1 MKPNTSAHPQ
11 IDHLPSLLPATI
23 KNQSTLVKIKKQ
35 KQVEVA
41 PPDEEYCTRLN
52 AIAQQY
58 PFCIYYRE
66 KSNDPL

>member
-1 MKPNTSAHPQ
+1 MKPTTSAHLQ
-11 IDHLPSLLPATI
+11 IDYLPPFASSGKKKMSSSPRT
-23 KNQSTLVKIKKQ
+23 KKQ

-52 AIAQQY
+52 AIAHQY

-66 KSNDPL
+66 KNNDPL